1 MSYRIQIKV
10 GAIKVGKP
18 LVWDVYDS
26 KGVLLLH
33 KGYVIET
40 DKQLD
45 ILLARGIFHISDTMP
60 EPDTGKPIH
69 REESSPFQLID
80 QIYPRLEKWICSS
93 VPETEKEFPSKII
106 GLCSSLQ
113 RACAQDAEATL
124 STIVLG
130 PAGRYSIK
138 HSVDVAIVCE
148 LIGQALKMSVDERLS
163 MIAAA
168 MTENIAMTELSDILY
183 SQAAPLSDE
192 QREFVHA
199 HPASGVERLK
209 ALGVN
214 DPLWLSA
221 VLSHHQSSD
230 GRGYPNG
237 VKGESIPVSARLI
250 AISDLF
256 CAKVSG
262 RSYRQ
267 PLSSHQAMQFVF
279 SAGEGQID
287 ADIAELFVKTLG
299 IYLPGTFVCLT
310 NSQIAVVTRR
320 GEKIQFPIVY
330 AVTGRDGMPLPGPVY
345 RDTSHPDCGIARVIP
360 ASEVTV
366 KVNRYQL
373 WGYSDFNPR
382 R

>member
-1 MSYRIQIKV
+1 MGYRIQIKV
-10 GAIKVGKP
+10 GAIKVGRP

-26 KGVLLLH
+26 QGVLLLH
-33 KGYVIET
+33 KGYIIET
-40 DKQLD
+40 AKQLD

-60 EPDTGKPIH
+60 EPDAGKPIQ

-80 QIYPRLEKWICSS
+80 RIYPRLEKLICSS
-93 VPETEKEFPSKII
+93 APETEKEFSTKVM
-106 GLCSSLQ
+106 GLSSSLQ
-113 RACAQDAEATL
+113 RACTQDPEAAL
-124 STIVLG
+124 STILLG
-130 PAGRYSIK
+130 PEGRYSIK
-138 HSVDVAIVCE
+138 HSVDVAIICE
-148 LIGQALKMSVDERLS
+148 LIGRALDMSVDERLS

-168 MTENIAMTELSDILY
+168 MTENIAMTELSDVLY

-199 HPASGVERLK
+199 HPESGVERLRTF
-209 ALGVN
+209 GVN

-230 GRGYPNG
+230 GRGYPDG
-237 VKGESIPVSARLI
+237 LKGESIPIAARLI

-256 CAKVSG
+256 CAKISG
-262 RSYRQ
+262 RSYRP

-287 ADIAELFVKTLG
+287 AGIAELFVKTLG
-299 IYLPGTFVCLT
+299 IYLPGTFVCLK
-310 NSQIAVVTRR
+310 NNQIAVVTRR

-330 AVTGRDGMPLPGPVY
+330 AVTGRDGMPLPGPVH
-345 RDTSHPDCGIARVIP
+345 RDTSNPDYGIARVIP
-360 ASEVTV
+360 AGEVTV